1 MKADI
6 SKPLSESVIETSIL
20 RYLNDIAKV
29 FAFKIKDNTKCVD
42 GIYRAPRPF
51 EIRGVPDICCLLN
64 NGVTVWFEVKNTSG
78 ELSEYQEEFFAKCL
92 ERNHHC
98 YLVRSISDVKK
109 VLMNL

>member
-1 MKADI
+1 
-6 SKPLSESVIETSIL
+6 LSESVIETGIL

-42 GIYRAPRPF
+42 GIYRSPRPF

-64 NGVTVWFEVKNTSG
+64 NGITVWFEVKTETG
-78 ELSEYQEEFFAKCL
+78 KLSVHQEDFFAKCR

-98 YLVRSISDVKK
+98 FLVRNIKEVRA
-109 VLMNL
+109 VMQTFTALINP